1 MTIGE
6 IAKKTDLS
14 ESTLRYYEKKGLLR
28 VGRDHN
34 GRRNYEESDIAWIKF
49 IRRLKET
56 GMLLKEIR
64 RYAQLRYRGE
74 STMPERLDMLQKHRE
89 YVLKQLRKWNEYL
102 QNLDDKIAF
111 YQESI
116 SEAEL
121 RRQALGGAKYL
132 FRK

>member
-34 GRRNYEESDIAWIKF
+34 GRRDYEESDIAWIKF

-56 GMLLKEIR
+56 GMLLREIR

-74 STMPERLDMLQKHRE
+74 TTMPERLDMLQKHRK
-89 YVLKQLRKWNEYL
+89 YILKQLKKWNEYL

-116 SEAEL
+116 REAEL
-121 RRQALGGAKYL
+121 RR
-132 FRK
+132 

>member
-34 GRRNYEESDIAWIKF
+34 GRRDYEESDIAWIKF

-74 STMPERLDMLQKHRE
+74 TTMPERLDMLQKHRE
-89 YVLKQLRKWNEYL
+89 YVLEQLGKWNEYL

-111 YQESI
+111 YQESMR
-116 SEAEL
+116 EAEL
-121 RRQALGGAKYL
+121 RR
-132 FRK
+132 

>member
-34 GRRNYEESDIAWIKF
+34 GRRDYEESDIAWIKF

-74 STMPERLDMLQKHRE
+74 TTMPERLDMLQKHRK
-89 YVLKQLRKWNEYL
+89 YILKQLKKWNEYL

-116 SEAEL
+116 REAEL
-121 RRQALGGAKYL
+121 RR
-132 FRK
+132 

>member
-34 GRRNYEESDIAWIKF
+34 GRRDYEESDIAWIKF

-74 STMPERLDMLQKHRE
+74 TTMPERLDMLQKHRK
-89 YVLKQLRKWNEYL
+89 YILKQLKKWNEYL

-111 YQESI
+111 YQESMR
-116 SEAEL
+116 EAEL
-121 RRQALGGAKYL
+121 RR
-132 FRK
+132 

>member
-6 IAKKTDLS
+6 IAKRTDLS

-28 VGRDHN
+28 VRRDHN

-74 STMPERLDMLQKHRE
+74 TTMPERLDMLQKHRE
-89 YVLKQLRKWNEYL
+89 YVLEQLRKWNEYL

-111 YQESI
+111 YQESMR
-116 SEAEL
+116 EAEL
-121 RRQALGGAKYL
+121 RR
-132 FRK
+132 

>member
-34 GRRNYEESDIAWIKF
+34 GRRDYEESDIAWIKF

-74 STMPERLDMLQKHRE
+74 TTMPERLDMLQKHRK
-89 YVLKQLRKWNEYL
+89 YILKQLKKWNEYL

-116 SEAEL
+116 REEEL
-121 RRQALGGAKYL
+121 RR
-132 FRK
+132 

>member
-6 IAKKTDLS
+6 IAKITDLS

-34 GRRNYEESDIAWIKF
+34 GRRDYEESDIAWIKF

-74 STMPERLDMLQKHRE
+74 TTMPERLDMLQKHRK
-89 YVLKQLRKWNEYL
+89 YILKQLKKWNEYL

-116 SEAEL
+116 REAEL
-121 RRQALGGAKYL
+121 RR
-132 FRK
+132 

>member
-56 GMLLKEIR
+56 GMLIKEIK

-74 STMPERLDMLQKHRE
+74 TTMPERLDMLQKHRE
-89 YVLKQLRKWNEYL
+89 YVLEQLRKWNEYL

-111 YQESI
+111 YQESMR
-116 SEAEL
+116 EAEL
-121 RRQALGGAKYL
+121 RR
-132 FRK
+132 

>member
-34 GRRNYEESDIAWIKF
+34 GRRDYEESDIAWIKF

-56 GMLLKEIR
+56 GMLIKEIK

-74 STMPERLDMLQKHRE
+74 TTMPERLDMLQKHRK
-89 YVLKQLRKWNEYL
+89 YILKQLKKWNEYL

-116 SEAEL
+116 REAEL
-121 RRQALGGAKYL
+121 RR
-132 FRK
+132 

>member
-56 GMLLKEIR
+56 GMLIKEIK

-74 STMPERLDMLQKHRE
+74 TTMPERLDMLQKHRE
-89 YVLKQLRKWNEYL
+89 YVLEQLRKWNEYL
-102 QNLDDKIAF
+102 QNLDDKIDF
-111 YQESI
+111 YQESMR
-116 SEAEL
+116 EAEL
-121 RRQALGGAKYL
+121 RR
-132 FRK
+132 

>member
-56 GMLLKEIR
+56 GMLIKEIK

-74 STMPERLDMLQKHRE
+74 TTMPERLDMLQKHRE
-89 YVLKQLRKWNEYL
+89 YVLEQLGKWNEYL

-111 YQESI
+111 YQESMR
-116 SEAEL
+116 EAEL
-121 RRQALGGAKYL
+121 RR
-132 FRK
+132 

>member
-56 GMLLKEIR
+56 GMLLKEIK

-74 STMPERLDMLQKHRE
+74 TTMPERLDMLQKHRE
-89 YVLKQLRKWNEYL
+89 YVLEQLKKWNEYL

-111 YQESI
+111 YQESMR
-116 SEAEL
+116 EAEL
-121 RRQALGGAKYL
+121 RR
-132 FRK
+132 

>member
-34 GRRNYEESDIAWIKF
+34 GRRDYEESDIAWIKF

-74 STMPERLDMLQKHRE
+74 TTMPEKHRK
-89 YVLKQLRKWNEYL
+89 YILKQLKKWNEYL

-116 SEAEL
+116 REAEL
-121 RRQALGGAKYL
+121 RR
-132 FRK
+132 

>member
-56 GMLLKEIR
+56 GMLIKEIK

-74 STMPERLDMLQKHRE
+74 TTMPERLDMLEKHRE
-89 YVLKQLRKWNEYL
+89 YVLEQLKKWNEYL

-111 YQESI
+111 YQESMR
-116 SEAEL
+116 EAEL
-121 RRQALGGAKYL
+121 RR
-132 FRK
+132 

>member
-34 GRRNYEESDIAWIKF
+34 GRRHYEESDIAWIKF

-74 STMPERLDMLQKHRE
+74 TTMPERSVRHSPTVCPLVAALIAERFSRTLTLASCSTVPSSS
-89 YVLKQLRKWNEYL
+89 YLKSYT
-102 QNLDDKIAF
+102 
-111 YQESI
+111 S
-116 SEAEL
+116 
-121 RRQALGGAKYL
+121 AKSDG
-132 FRK
+132 

>member
-6 IAKKTDLS
+6 IAKRTDLS

-28 VGRDHN
+28 VRRDHN

-74 STMPERLDMLQKHRE
+74 TTMPERLDMLQKHRE
-89 YVLKQLRKWNEYL
+89 YVLEQLGKWNEYL

-111 YQESI
+111 YQESMR
-116 SEAEL
+116 EAEL
-121 RRQALGGAKYL
+121 RR
-132 FRK
+132 

>member
-34 GRRNYEESDIAWIKF
+34 GRRDYEESDIAWIKF

-74 STMPERLDMLQKHRE
+74 TTMPERLDMLQKHRE
-89 YVLKQLRKWNEYL
+89 YILKQLKKWNEYL

-116 SEAEL
+116 REAEL
-121 RRQALGGAKYL
+121 RR
-132 FRK
+132 